1 MDVVQFAQSLYKV
14 LREREF
20 DLRDQLANGI
30 AQNYEQY
37 RSMVGE
43 LQGIATAIDEM
54 KTLLEKSEDDV
65 EDLLASSGARRR
77 EFSC

>member
-1 MDVVQFAQSLYKV
+1 MDIVQFSQALYKV
-14 LREREF
+14 LRNREN

-43 LQGIATAIDEM
+43 LQGVATAIDEM

-65 EDLLASSGARRR
+65 EDLLTGAGARRR
-77 EFSC
+77 

>member
-1 MDVVQFAQSLYKV
+1 MDVVQFAQALYKV
-14 LREREF
+14 LRNREN

-43 LQGIATAIDEM
+43 LQGVATAIEEI

-65 EDLLASSGARRR
+65 EDLLTSSGARRR
-77 EFSC
+77 

>member
-77 EFSC
+77 

>member
-1 MDVVQFAQSLYKV
+1 MDIVQFSQALYKV
-14 LREREF
+14 LRQREN

-43 LQGIATAIDEM
+43 LQGVATAIDEM
-54 KTLLEKSEDDV
+54 KTLLEKTEDDV
-65 EDLLASSGARRR
+65 EELLTRT
-77 EFSC
+77 

>member
-1 MDVVQFAQSLYKV
+1 YFIMDVVQFSQALYKV
-14 LREREF
+14 LRNREN

-43 LQGIATAIDEM
+43 LQGVATAIDEM

-65 EDLLASSGARRR
+65 EDLLTGAGARRR
-77 EFSC
+77 

>member
-1 MDVVQFAQSLYKV
+1 MDVVQFSQALYKV
-14 LREREF
+14 LRQREN

-43 LQGIATAIDEM
+43 LQGVATAIDEI
-54 KTLLEKSEDDV
+54 KTLLEKTEDDV
-65 EDLLASSGARRR
+65 EDLLTRT
-77 EFSC
+77 

>member
-43 LQGIATAIDEM
+43 LQGVATAIDEI
-54 KTLLEKSEDDV
+54 KTLLEKTEDDV
-65 EDLLASSGARRR
+65 EDLLTRT
-77 EFSC
+77 

>member
-1 MDVVQFAQSLYKV
+1 MDVVQFSQALYKV
-14 LREREF
+14 LRNREN

-43 LQGIATAIDEM
+43 LQGVATAIDEM

-65 EDLLASSGARRR
+65 EDLLTGAGARRR
-77 EFSC
+77 

>member
-1 MDVVQFAQSLYKV
+1 MDVVQFAQTLYNV

-43 LQGIATAIDEM
+43 LQGIATAIDEI

-77 EFSC
+77 

>member
-20 DLRDQLANGI
+20 DLRDQLANGV

-77 EFSC
+77 

>member
-20 DLRDQLANGI
+20 DLRNQLANGI

-77 EFSC
+77 

>member
-1 MDVVQFAQSLYKV
+1 MDVVQFSQSLYKV
-14 LREREF
+14 LREREC

-43 LQGIATAIDEM
+43 LQGVATAIDEI
-54 KTLLEKSEDDV
+54 KTLLEKTEDDV
-65 EDLLASSGARRR
+65 EDLFASSGARRR
-77 EFSC
+77 

>member
-1 MDVVQFAQSLYKV
+1 MDVVQFSQSLYKV
-14 LREREF
+14 LREREL

-43 LQGIATAIDEM
+43 LQGVATAIDEI
-54 KTLLEKSEDDV
+54 KTLLEKTEDDV
-65 EDLLASSGARRR
+65 EDLFASSGARRR
-77 EFSC
+77 

>member
-65 EDLLASSGARRR
+65 EDLLASSGARR
-77 EFSC
+77 C

>member
-1 MDVVQFAQSLYKV
+1 MDVVQFSQALYKV
-14 LREREF
+14 LRNREN

-43 LQGIATAIDEM
+43 LQGVATAIDEM
-54 KTLLEKSEDDV
+54 KTLLEKTEDDV

-77 EFSC
+77 

>member
-43 LQGIATAIDEM
+43 LQGVATAIDEM

-77 EFSC
+77 

>member
-43 LQGIATAIDEM
+43 LQGVATAIDEM
-54 KTLLEKSEDDV
+54 KTLLEKTEDDV

-77 EFSC
+77 

>member
-43 LQGIATAIDEM
+43 LQGVATAIDEM

-65 EDLLASSGARRR
+65 EDLLTSSGARRR
-77 EFSC
+77 

>member
-43 LQGIATAIDEM
+43 LQGVATAIDEM
-54 KTLLEKSEDDV
+54 KTLLEKTEDDV
-65 EDLLASSGARRR
+65 EDLFASSGARRR
-77 EFSC
+77 

>member
-43 LQGIATAIDEM
+43 LQGIATAIDEI

-77 EFSC
+77 

>member
-14 LREREF
+14 LRDREF
-20 DLRDQLANGI
+20 DLRNQLANGI

-43 LQGIATAIDEM
+43 LQGIATAIDEI

-77 EFSC
+77 

>member
-1 MDVVQFAQSLYKV
+1 MDIVQFSQALYKV
-14 LREREF
+14 LRQREN

-43 LQGIATAIDEM
+43 LQGIATAIDEI
-54 KTLLEKSEDDV
+54 KTLLEKSEEDV
-65 EDLLASSGARRR
+65 EDLLTGT
-77 EFSC
+77 